1 MKKKL
6 VASLA
11 AAMVLG
17 VAGTSFAAAN
27 PFTDVP
33 AKHWAYDSVMKLAQ
47 AGVVDGYGDG
57 TYRGDKLISR
67 YEMAQMVA
75 KAMARSDKADAAQ
88 KAQIDKLAVE
98 FAEELNT
105 LGVRVTS
112 LEKKVGTIKVSGDA
126 RLRFVDNDTK
136 DNKFAERFRLN
147 LAADVN
153 ENTKFYGRFV
163 VADHNEF
170 GTNTNTKDQITDMA
184 FTTKNLLGTSNTAT
198 TLGRFS
204 QKFGNLG
211 YFSDTTGLVDGAKIT
226 AGNKLKLTAGFAN
239 FKPNTDY
246 SAAKGGLVLEETAF
260 AEASYDLSKAT
271 NVKALWLK
279 EMTGYNSDFDVLGA
293 SVSTRL
299 GSDIGLAADYTQNT
313 AIANDPTTLVAR
325 VTYKGAKSAV
335 QGTYGVYGEY
345 LKFEQGANVTT
356 LTGAWVPVY
365 NVKGYN
371 VGVDYTLAKNI
382 TLNAMHMFNAKVASN
397 GNDAPDYTRAQ
408 VNYMF

>member
-136 DNKFAERFRLN
+136 DTKFAERFRLN

-163 VADHNEF
+163 VADHSEF
-170 GTNTNTKDQITDMA
+170 GTITDNKDQITDMA

-204 QKFGNLG
+204 QKFGTLG
-211 YFSDTTGLVDGAKIT
+211 YFADTTGLVDGAKIT

-239 FKPNTDY
+239 FKPNTTY
-246 SAAKGGLVLEETAF
+246 SAAKGGYVLEETAF

-279 EMTGYNSDFDVLGA
+279 EMTGYNSDFDVKGA

-299 GSDIGLAADYTQNT
+299 GSDIGISADFTKNT
-313 AIANDPTTLVAR
+313 ACASDPTT
-325 VTYKGAKSAV
+325 
-335 QGTYGVYGEY
+335 
-345 LKFEQGANVTT
+345 
-356 LTGAWVPVY
+356 
-365 NVKGYN
+365 
-371 VGVDYTLAKNI
+371 
-382 TLNAMHMFNAKVASN
+382 
-397 GNDAPDYTRAQ
+397 
-408 VNYMF
+408 